1 MLKDRERLL
10 AEIADCERVIAGKE
24 QDNAHLLRENQLYQ
38 KQVLSLRDEFET
50 EHEKN
55 AQLCAQLINVKF

>member
-1 MLKDRERLL
+1 LLKEQAERIQEMLKDRERLL

-38 KQVLSLRDEFET
+38 K
-50 EHEKN
+50 
-55 AQLCAQLINVKF
+55 